1 MLADRG
7 VRVLSVHM
15 SVPAMPDMFPKTVL
29 YMVLAVD
36 QHYWH
41 LLETR

>member
-1 MLADRG
+1 MLADRA

-15 SVPAMPDMFPKTVL
+15 SVPAMPDMFPKTLL
-29 YMVLAVD
+29 YIVPAVD